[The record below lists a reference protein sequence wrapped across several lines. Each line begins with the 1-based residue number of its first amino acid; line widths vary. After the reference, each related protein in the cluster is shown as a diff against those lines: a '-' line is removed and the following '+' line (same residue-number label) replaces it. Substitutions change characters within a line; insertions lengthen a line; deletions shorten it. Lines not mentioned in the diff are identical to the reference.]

1 MGHDLLDAEL
11 RADELA
17 ALARGVLLFSERR
30 EKDVRALAKEFCERD
45 EKHVED
51 WLAGVGRCKRREERD
66 DVCKGVA
73 RWLRH
78 RAATAQI
85 DAAKER
91 RDAAEPLDISAEAQA
106 TRPDG
111 GAGDGAQASPYQPPP
126 PTVVAVI
133 KTNDDG
139 TVYVGERSPR
149 RLLLRRRR
157 RRRRRAGGRR
167 RDGRGGVITGAAAVA
182 SAPWDSVDGPRR
194 RCPRRPRR

>member
-1 MGHDLLDAEL
+1 MFDVRAEVHFQGAPAVVGSTTAYARLTDRLGPVRLTHRGDQRPGFPPPPAPPFAPYVAPKPSGPAVGHDLLDAEL

-66 DVCKGVA
+66 DMCKGVA

-85 DAAKER
+85 DAAN
-91 RDAAEPLDISAEAQA
+91 A
-106 TRPDG
+106 
-111 GAGDGAQASPYQPPP
+111 
-126 PTVVAVI
+126 
-133 KTNDDG
+133 
-139 TVYVGERSPR
+139 
-149 RLLLRRRR
+149 
-157 RRRRRAGGRR
+157 
-167 RDGRGGVITGAAAVA
+167 
-182 SAPWDSVDGPRR
+182 
-194 RCPRRPRR
+194 